1 MAVTPV
7 PPAPGSAP
15 NAAAE
20 DGASSSTSGAPLP
33 TGHWFHSGTTA
44 LVGAALTA
52 LCLAWACNV
61 PYLFGAAYY
70 REQFL
75 ALVLGLSI
83 MLAYNTMS
91 WRARPHKGL
100 SPFDFLLGFIGFA
113 TAAYVSFDYE
123 RLLGDVAYRT
133 EEILLISAVLVFL
146 TLEGLRRVTGLGM
159 FIVVMAFLVYAM
171 IAHLM
176 PLEIRGKEQHPI
188 ALAVY
193 LGFDPSAIL
202 GIPLVAGSTIVIMY
216 ILLGSLL
223 MRAGGGDFFMDIATA
238 AMGHRRGGPAK
249 ISVVGSAMFG
259 TISGSSI
266 SSVASTGV
274 FTIPMMKR
282 TGYSARDA
290 GAIEAVASTGG
301 QLAPPVMGAAAFL
314 MAEFIEMPYPEIALA
329 ATIPAIIY
337 YWGLYWQVDLIAG
350 RERLQTVTEKLETV
364 GQVLKDGWH
373 FLLPFAS
380 LIIIMF
386 WWKTSP
392 ELAAIGAS
400 VVMLL
405 IGMSRPYRGKRLR
418 PSDAWHA
425 MAGTGR
431 STGDLFMTL
440 AGAGIVIGV
449 LSATGLAYALSLLLV
464 KIAGQNL
471 FLLLAVAAMVSIVL
485 GMGMPTTAVYVLLAT
500 LIAPSLIQAGV
511 PKLAAHMFILYFGML
526 SMITPPVALA
536 AFAAA
541 NISKAGIMETAWAA
555 CVIGWTK
562 FALPIMFV
570 LSPTLL
576 LIGPLEQ
583 IAMDTITALVGV
595 YFVTIGIVGFF
606 QERIGWPYRLLML
619 VVGGLAVVPSASVG
633 VTIPWYVSIIA
644 VIVGT
649 LVLVLDYKLR
659 GRRVTAT
666 ATP

>member
-1 MAVTPV
+1 MAVTSQPSV
-7 PPAPGSAP
+7 TSPTPGTLDEDGTQGGTTSAP
-15 NAAAE
+15 PP
-20 DGASSSTSGAPLP
+20 S
-33 TGHWFHSGTTA
+33 GHWLHTGTSA
-44 LVGAALTA
+44 VLGAILTA

-61 PYLFGAAYY
+61 PYFLGAAYY

-75 ALVLGLSI
+75 VLVLGLAI
-83 MLAYNTMS
+83 ALAYNTMS
-91 WRARPHKGL
+91 WRGRPHAGF
-100 SPFDFLLGFIGFA
+100 SPLDFLIGLIGLG
-113 TAAYVSFDYE
+113 TCLYVAFDYE

-133 EEILLISAVLVFL
+133 EELLIISSVLVLL

-159 FIVVMAFLVYAM
+159 FLVVIAFLVYALF
-171 IAHLM
+171 AHLM
-176 PLEIRGKEQHPI
+176 PLEIQGKQQHPI
-188 ALAVY
+188 TLAVY

-202 GIPLVAGSTIVIMY
+202 GIPLVVGATIVIMY
-216 ILLGSLL
+216 ILLGSVL
-223 MRAGGGDFFMDIATA
+223 MRAGGGEFFMDLATA
-238 AMGHRRGGPAK
+238 TMGHRRGGPAK
-249 ISVVGSAMFG
+249 IAVVGSAMFG
-259 TISGSSI
+259 TVSGSSI

-282 TGYSARDA
+282 SGYTARDA

-314 MAEFIEMPYPEIALA
+314 MAEFVEMPYPEIALA
-329 ATIPAIIY
+329 ATIPAFIY

-350 RERLQTVTEKLETV
+350 RDRLQTVTEKLETA

-373 FLLPFAS
+373 FLVPFAT
-380 LIIIMF
+380 LIIVMF
-386 WWKTSP
+386 GWRTSP
-392 ELAAIGAS
+392 ELAAIIAS
-400 VVMLL
+400 LCMLL
-405 IGMSRPYRGKRLR
+405 VGLIRPYRGKRLHL
-418 PSDAWHA
+418 SDAWHA
-425 MAGTGR
+425 MSDTGR
-431 STGDLFMTL
+431 STGDLFLTL

-464 KIAGQNL
+464 KIAGQDL
-471 FLLLAVAAMVSIVL
+471 FLLLAVAGLVSIVL

-576 LIGPLEQ
+576 LIGPIEQ
-583 IAMDTITALVGV
+583 IALDTVTALIGV
-595 YFVTIGIVGFF
+595 YIVTVGIVGYF
-606 QERIGWPYRLLML
+606 QERIGWAYRLLML
-619 VVGGLAVVPSASVG
+619 VLGGLAVVPSASVG
-633 VTIPWYVSIIA
+633 VTIPWYVSVVA
-644 VIVGT
+644 TIVGMI
-649 LVLVLDYKLR
+649 VLAMDYKLR
-659 GRRVTAT
+659 RRGAT
-666 ATP
+666 APAT